1 MSYNLG
7 YRKKGSKKVVKKG
20 VKKMSKKMAKN
31 VVIFVVF
38 FALGFLLASQLKVL
52 TGQSNEATSI
62 QLTQAEGDAMDAG
75 VEESMS
81 QQSY

>member
-1 MSYNLG
+1 
-7 YRKKGSKKVVKKG
+7 
-20 VKKMSKKMAKN
+20 MSKKMAKN

-52 TGQSNEATSI
+52 TGQSNEGTSVN
-62 QLTQAEGDAMDAG
+62 LTLSESDAMDAG
-75 VEESMS
+75 VEESMG

>member
-7 YRKKGSKKVVKKG
+7 YKKKGSKKVVKKG

-52 TGQSNEATSI
+52 TGQSNEGTSVN
-62 QLTQAEGDAMDAG
+62 LTLSEGAAMDAG
-75 VEESMS
+75 VEESMG